1 MSTDL
6 LSCFKHA
13 IIIIARNLSCLFFKT
28 RWLSCLDSIP
38 ISPII
43 WSSFF
48 FYWPL
53 YELLSLI
60 ISDPLFLKSLYVNN
74 ILFFTPL
81 VILIVS
87 LLYSYRFRFS
97 LWWLIGNGLLFCF
110 TIITFGEFILIYLLI
125 YETLALVG
133 MASGIGIKHILQKW
147 KTKNFH
153 KILEKSHNHAIIIH
167 RDKSLSPFLLES
179 AWLLETHRKPK
190 LILLYWLL
198 CKHKTVA
205 TLEPIRGVPLFWGT

>member
-1 MSTDL
+1 MPRFYSHL
-6 LSCFKHA
+6 PYYLV
-13 IIIIARNLSCLFFKT
+13 I
-28 RWLSCLDSIP
+28 
-38 ISPII
+38 
-43 WSSFF
+43 FF

-53 YELLSLI
+53 YELFLLVV
-60 ISDPLFLKSLYVNN
+60 SDPLTLKGLYINN
-74 ILFFTPL
+74 LLFYTPL
-81 VILIVS
+81 VIFFAS
-87 LLYSYRFRFS
+87 LFYSYRFRFS
-97 LWWLIGNGLLFCF
+97 LWWLLGLGLLFCF
-110 TIITFGEFILIYLLI
+110 TIIPFHDFSIVYFLA

-179 AWLLETHRKPK
+179 AWLLRTHRKPK

-198 CKHKTVA
+198 WKHKTVA

>member
-1 MSTDL
+1 MKREVITMRKFSQYL
-6 LSCFKHA
+6 PYYLV
-13 IIIIARNLSCLFFKT
+13 I
-28 RWLSCLDSIP
+28 
-38 ISPII
+38 
-43 WSSFF
+43 FF

-60 ISDPLFLKSLYVNN
+60 ISDPLLLKSLYVNN

-81 VILIVS
+81 VILIIS

-133 MASGIGIKHILQKW
+133 MASGIGIKHIPQKW
-147 KTKNFH
+147 KTKTF
-153 KILEKSHNHAIIIH
+153 
-167 RDKSLSPFLLES
+167 
-179 AWLLETHRKPK
+179 T
-190 LILLYWLL
+190 
-198 CKHKTVA
+198 KTLKNL
-205 TLEPIRGVPLFWGT
+205 TIML

>member
-13 IIIIARNLSCLFFKT
+13 IIIIAINPSYLF
-28 RWLSCLDSIP
+28 LNEV
-38 ISPII
+38 II
-43 WSSFF
+43 MPRFYSHVPYYLVVFF
-48 FYWPL
+48 FYWPF

-60 ISDPLFLKSLYVNN
+60 ISDPLLLKSLYVNN

-125 YETLALVG
+125 YETVALVG
-133 MASGIGIKHILQKW
+133 MDSGISIKHILQKM
-147 KTKNFH
+147 KN
-153 KILEKSHNHAIIIH
+153 KK
-167 RDKSLSPFLLES
+167 LSQNP
-179 AWLLETHRKPK
+179 
-190 LILLYWLL
+190 
-198 CKHKTVA
+198 
-205 TLEPIRGVPLFWGT
+205 

>member
-1 MSTDL
+1 MRKYL
-6 LSCFKHA
+6 RYLPY
-13 IIIIARNLSCLFFKT
+13 NLVIL
-28 RWLSCLDSIP
+28 
-38 ISPII
+38 
-43 WSSFF
+43 F

-53 YELLSLI
+53 YELFSLLSSSSNL
-60 ISDPLFLKSLYVNN
+60 LGLYLLN
-74 ILFFTPL
+74 IFIFSPL
-81 VILIVS
+81 VTFIVS
-87 LLYSYRFRFS
+87 LLYGYHFHFS
-97 LWWLIGNGLLFCF
+97 LRWLLNILLLFCF
-110 TIITFGEFILIYLLI
+110 TIIPFHDFSIVYFLA
-125 YETLALVG
+125 YETFALVG

-190 LILLYWLL
+190 LILLLSFLW
-198 CKHKTVA
+198 KHKTVA

>member
-1 MSTDL
+1 MRKYL
-6 LSCFKHA
+6 RYLPY
-13 IIIIARNLSCLFFKT
+13 NLVIL
-28 RWLSCLDSIP
+28 
-38 ISPII
+38 
-43 WSSFF
+43 F

-53 YELLSLI
+53 YELFSLLSSSSNL
-60 ISDPLFLKSLYVNN
+60 LGLYLLN
-74 ILFFTPL
+74 IFIFSPL
-81 VILIVS
+81 VTFIVS
-87 LLYSYRFRFS
+87 LLYGYHFHFS
-97 LWWLIGNGLLFCF
+97 LRWLLNILLLFCF
-110 TIITFGEFILIYLLI
+110 TIIPFHDFSIVYFLA

-179 AWLLETHRKPK
+179 AWLLRTHRKPK

-198 CKHKTVA
+198 WKHKTVA
-205 TLEPIRGVPLFWGT
+205 TLEPIRGVPLLWGT